1 MAIIFDIGY
10 SEKLAVILY
19 NGNMKEY
26 VHNTFIWTF
35 YDVSMPRDN
44 SEQEITATRVW

>member
-1 MAIIFDIGY
+1 MAISFDIGY
-10 SEKLAVILY
+10 SEKLAVIY

-26 VHNTFIWTF
+26 IHNTFTWAF

-44 SEQEITATRVW
+44 SEQEITATRLW